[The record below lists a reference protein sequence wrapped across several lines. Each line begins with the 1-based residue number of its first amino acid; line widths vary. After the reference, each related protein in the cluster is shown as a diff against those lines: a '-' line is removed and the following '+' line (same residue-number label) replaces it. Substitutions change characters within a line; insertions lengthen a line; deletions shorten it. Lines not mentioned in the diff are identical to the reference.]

1 MENVVVVNYSNGLN
15 GTHKSRFFYFAQ
27 IFVTKIMAYYLGFQ
41 NERHK
46 MAQIPCDIS
55 ARSWGG
61 TEICDSR
68 EAFGGGE
75 GMLILVSE
83 EW

>member
-15 GTHKSRFFYFAQ
+15 GTYKSRFFYFAQ
-27 IFVTKIMAYYLGFQ
+27 ISVSRNAPYYVGFQ

-55 ARSWGG
+55 VHPWGG

-75 GMLILVSE
+75 GMRILVSE

>member
-27 IFVTKIMAYYLGFQ
+27 IPVSKNAPYYVGFQ

-46 MAQIPCDIS
+46 KAQIPCDIS
-55 ARSWGG
+55 ARLWGG
-61 TEICDSR
+61 TEICDFR
-68 EAFGGGE
+68 EGFGVVGE
-75 GMLILVSE
+75 E
-83 EW
+83 C

>member
-27 IFVTKIMAYYLGFQ
+27 IPVTKNALYYVGFQ

-46 MAQIPCDIS
+46 MTQIPCNIS
-55 ARSWGG
+55 VCSWGG
-61 TEICDSR
+61 MEICDSR
-68 EAFGGGE
+68 EGFGGGE
-75 GMLILVSE
+75 E
-83 EW
+83 C